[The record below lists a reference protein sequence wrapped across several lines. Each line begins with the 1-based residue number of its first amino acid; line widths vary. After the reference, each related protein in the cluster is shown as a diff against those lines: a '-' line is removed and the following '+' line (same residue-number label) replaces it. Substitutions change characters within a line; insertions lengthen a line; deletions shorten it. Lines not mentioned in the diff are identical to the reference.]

1 MFIIDVSR
9 PKETIFS
16 TIDQDVELGLRYR
29 LHPPASLSC
38 IGIVAFKMRSFSYLA
53 PSPIVDRRTAKQI

>member
-16 TIDQDVELGLRYR
+16 TIDQDVEFGLRYR
-29 LHPPASLSC
+29 LKN
-38 IGIVAFKMRSFSYLA
+38 I
-53 PSPIVDRRTAKQI
+53 